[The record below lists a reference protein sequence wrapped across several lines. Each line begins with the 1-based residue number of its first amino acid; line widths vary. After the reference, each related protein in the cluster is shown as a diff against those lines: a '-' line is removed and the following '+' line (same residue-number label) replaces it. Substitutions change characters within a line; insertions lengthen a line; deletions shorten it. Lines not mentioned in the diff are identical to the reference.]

1 METPQTEG
9 SPNPPQLPPLTTT
22 TPMMDIDTPP
32 APSVLDSSEVPV
44 AGPSSTPAA
53 APIKRTYTKKTK
65 QKIEGQM
72 AYTSAFVPGMY
83 NIKIPAGDFL
93 TKERNL
99 DVIRQLSQAK
109 AKQEKADVEAEKERL
124 AAEGGEVP
132 EQHPLHHTLII
143 HPGSRNLRIGRASD
157 FYPKEIPNCI
167 ARPGN
172 APNRGEDPPVPGSR
186 AKRVAQHAIERREAK
201 KRRKSDGG
209 EGGNGNDVEMKGN
222 GTGPEKGRARGSIED
237 DDSDQEDGEGKWVD
251 PVDTNIGHLREY
263 LRNRL
268 VQERLA
274 TDWKESTRVKAA
286 NAKVKPENLPEHN
299 DPYRIDW
306 TETDGRPYYIGTEA
320 LRLPENSGYKVRYP
334 ILQRSLNR
342 RDWGSSQLLMDD
354 IAIILQ
360 DSLKSELGISPKEYS
375 KYSVVF
381 IIPDH
386 GDRTY
391 VQEMTHLL
399 LVTMGFKEI
408 AVHQEAYCAIFSAGM
423 SSACVVDIGAQVTS
437 VTCVDEGLVNADTRM
452 KLNYGGDDI
461 TSALV
466 TILQRSNFPYR
477 DLDLSRSQEWLMMD
491 NLKNKICTLEEHLVA
506 NTPWDFYVL
515 KTEGLTQKYVF
526 RTYEENILA
535 PLVFFDTRLIDF
547 KEKKGKAPYKFW
559 NPSDDSV
566 SDEISSG
573 YDEPTGAMK
582 ACTAHLLPPPPAPA
596 PEAPDGAKT
605 SNGHDDQVK
614 SATANA
620 DINGNANGPAT
631 PAPEAKVPASSESG
645 IPTTPGP
652 KTSTNS
658 AAASPAPGPG
668 GATPTPTPGV
678 TPGPPGANVN
688 GVSTTAAAA
697 TTVNAESSRQVL
709 ELSSAQIIREA
720 ARSPLDAAI
729 AASISMA
736 GTENKVKVA
745 SNSILLIGGSS
756 AMKGLGAFIADRL
769 PPLLR
774 RKGFPISDV
783 SIVPPPRNLNPR
795 FVSWKGAS
803 VMCNLESLSD
813 MWIRRDEWE
822 AIGGRA
828 LKDRYLYY

>member
-9 SPNPPQLPPLTTT
+9 SPNPPQLPLPQLPAATPTPTPITMDAET
-22 TPMMDIDTPP
+22 TPVP
-32 APSVLDSSEVPV
+32 AVQETSEAPV
-44 AGPSSTPAA
+44 AGPSSTPAP
-53 APIKRTYTKKTK
+53 APNANKRAYTKKTK
-65 QKIEGQM
+65 KVEGQM

-99 DVIRQLSQAK
+99 DVIRQQSQAK
-109 AKQEKADVEAEKERL
+109 AKQEKADAEAEKERL
-124 AAEGGEVP
+124 AAEGGDIP

-172 APNRGEDPPVPGSR
+172 ALNRIEDPPVPGSR
-186 AKRVAQHAIERREAK
+186 AKRVAQHAIEKREAK
-201 KRRKSDGG
+201 KHRQADGDDVPMN
-209 EGGNGNDVEMKGN
+209 GNGHGHAQADGDE
-222 GTGPEKGRARGSIED
+222 SDED
-237 DDSDQEDGEGKWVD
+237 DGEGNWVD
-251 PVDTNIGHLREY
+251 PVDTNIGHLRDY

-286 NAKVKPENLPEHN
+286 NAKIKPENLPEHN

-320 LRLPENSGYKVRYP
+320 LRLPENSGYKLRYP

-342 RDWGSSQLLMDD
+342 RDWASSQLLMDD

-360 DSLKSELGISPKEYS
+360 DTLKNELDISPKEYS

-391 VQEMTHLL
+391 VQEMTNLL
-399 LVTMGFKEI
+399 LITMGFKEI

-477 DLDLSRSQEWLMMD
+477 DLNLARSQEWLMMD

-547 KEKKGKAPYKFW
+547 KEKKGKVPFKFW
-559 NPSDDSV
+559 NPTEDKV

-596 PEAPDGAKT
+596 SEIPDASKTGTDVGASTSAEGEAKP
-605 SNGHDDQVK
+605 
-614 SATANA
+614 ATANGTA
-620 DINGNANGPAT
+620 TSVPEIKVPSASETGSAT
-631 PAPEAKVPASSESG
+631 PAHKA
-645 IPTTPGP
+645 
-652 KTSTNS
+652 TS
-658 AAASPAPGPG
+658 
-668 GATPTPTPGV
+668 TPTPGG
-678 TPGPPGANVN
+678 TPAPPQVPPSNSTSTPAGTTNVN
-688 GVSTTAAAA
+688 GNGA
-697 TTVNAESSRQVL
+697 VNGNSESARPVT
-709 ELSSAQIIREA
+709 ELSSAQIIQEA

-813 MWIRRDEWE
+813 MWIRKDEWQ

-828 LKDRYLYY
+828 LKDRYLFY